1 MKHEGM
7 AGANLL
13 WLADALAVDGPALAR
28 MDISIEEDVALCE
41 QTLRLIGKACPAA
54 TRYAGESLETF
65 LQEKRRPEYL
75 RSGMRIIQPCCFAA
89 CWNWQPFYQE
99 QTARRSSS

>member
-65 LQEKRRPEYL
+65 LQEKMAEKT
-75 RSGMRIIQPCCFAA
+75 SGVPKKRHED
-89 CWNWQPFYQE
+89 N
-99 QTARRSSS
+99 TALLLLSLIHI

>member
-54 TRYAGESLETF
+54 TRYAGGVAGNLFARENGGEDV
-65 LQEKRRPEYL
+65 
-75 RSGMRIIQPCCFAA
+75 RS
-89 CWNWQPFYQE
+89 
-99 QTARRSSS
+99 T

>member
-28 MDISIEEDVALCE
+28 MDISADPPADRKGVPGGHALCGGVAGNLFARENGGEDV
-41 QTLRLIGKACPAA
+41 
-54 TRYAGESLETF
+54 
-65 LQEKRRPEYL
+65 
-75 RSGMRIIQPCCFAA
+75 RS
-89 CWNWQPFYQE
+89 
-99 QTARRSSS
+99 T

>member
-41 QTLRLIGKACPAA
+41 QTHRLI
-54 TRYAGESLETF
+54 
-65 LQEKRRPEYL
+65 
-75 RSGMRIIQPCCFAA
+75 
-89 CWNWQPFYQE
+89 
-99 QTARRSSS
+99 

>member
-28 MDISIEEDVALCE
+28 MDI
-41 QTLRLIGKACPAA
+41 
-54 TRYAGESLETF
+54 
-65 LQEKRRPEYL
+65 RRMW
-75 RSGMRIIQPCCFAA
+75 RSVSRPSG
-89 CWNWQPFYQE
+89 
-99 QTARRSSS
+99 